1 MSSVSSMLD
10 QLRSSFA
17 LPREKLEPI
26 VQGFVD
32 ETKHGLKT
40 PSKGLATMIP
50 SFVTSLPTG
59 NEVGTY
65 MALDLGG
72 TNLRVSAV
80 HLLGN
85 GQVEVFEVKRNATDE
100 LKSGPGD
107 AFFDWMADAVKELIT
122 DKGKHLFKPSQVN
135 GTETLSLGV
144 CWSFPVE

>member
-1 MSSVSSMLD
+1 MTSTKLD
-10 QLRSSFA
+10 QLRSTFA
-17 LPREKLEPI
+17 LSRDRLEPI
-26 VQGFVD
+26 ISGFNA
-32 ETKHGLKT
+32 ESKHGLKT

-59 NEVGTY
+59 NEIGTY

-80 HLLGN
+80 RLLGN
-85 GQVEVFEVKRNATDE
+85 GEVEVLEVKKVATNE
-100 LKSGPGD
+100 LKTGPGD
-107 AFFDWMADAVKELIT
+107 VFFDWMADAVKELIT
-122 DKGKHLFKPSQVN
+122 VKAKHLFKPAQVN